1 MTSRD
6 TFEFRMVELDSRR
19 RLSLAKIARPEH
31 NRFLVTV
38 EADGTIILE
47 PAKVLRINRVEP

>member
-1 MTSRD
+1 MSD
-6 TFEFRMVELDSRR
+6 TYEFRFVELDNRR
-19 RLSLAKIARPEH
+19 RLSLAKIAKPEH

-47 PAKVLRINRVEP
+47 PATVLRINRVES

>member
-1 MTSRD
+1 MVTRD
-6 TFEFRMVELDSRR
+6 TYEFRLVELDNRR
-19 RLSLAKIARPEH
+19 RLSLARIARPEH

-47 PAKVLRINRVEP
+47 PAAVLKINRVVS